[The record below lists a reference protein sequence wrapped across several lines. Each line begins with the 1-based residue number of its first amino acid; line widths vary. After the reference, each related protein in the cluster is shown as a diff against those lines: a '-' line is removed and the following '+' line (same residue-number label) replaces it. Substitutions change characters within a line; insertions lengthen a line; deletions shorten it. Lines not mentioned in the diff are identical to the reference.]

1 MDFAAVEQAR
11 TLLRSYLSPTRL
23 VPAPSLSRISGAEVY
38 LKLEN
43 EAPTGSFKVRGAL
56 HALLCERER
65 HPVAGVVTSS
75 TGNHG
80 AGVAYAARLLGLPA
94 TVFLPVHPN
103 PVKRA
108 RIVEL
113 GAAISEAGRDY
124 DEARQHAARYAREHG
139 WFFLEDGRNPD
150 MTPGAATL
158 ACEIF
163 EQLPGVDILYV
174 PVGDTTLIRGVAF
187 AAKHI
192 KPSVRVIG
200 VQAERAPAYYQSWQ
214 QGRARATESCDTIA
228 DGLAVRCATKENV
241 REIRRLVDDMRLV
254 SEEAMLAAIY
264 RLLVGEHV
272 IAEPAGAAATA
283 AFLAAGRAH
292 ASQRVVLLVTGAN
305 ITPRVLQQVM
315 QLGEGK
321 DEPAV

>member
-1 MDFAAVEQAR
+1 MDFVVVEQAR
-11 TLLRSYLSPTRL
+11 TLLRPYLPPTRL
-23 VPAPSLSRISGAEVY
+23 VAAPSLSRVSGADVH

-56 HALLCERER
+56 HALLRER
-65 HPVAGVVTSS
+65 KRHPLAGVVTSS

-80 AGVAYAARLLGLPA
+80 AGVAYAARLLTLPA
-94 TVFLPVHPN
+94 AVFLPVHPN

-108 RIVEL
+108 RIGEL
-113 GAAISEAGRDY
+113 GATIIEAGRDY
-124 DEARQHAARYAREHG
+124 DEARAHAARYARERG

-158 ACEIF
+158 ACEIL
-163 EQLPGVDILYV
+163 EQLPSVDVLYV

-200 VQAERAPAYYQSWQ
+200 VQAERAPAYYHSWQ
-214 QGRARATESCDTIA
+214 QGRALATESCDTIA
-228 DGLAVRCATKENV
+228 DGLAVRCPTEDNV
-241 REIRRLVDDMRLV
+241 REIRRRVDEMRLV
-254 SEEAMLAAIY
+254 SEQAMLGAIY
-264 RLLVGEHV
+264 RLLVDEHV
-272 IAEPAGAAATA
+272 IAEPAGAAAIA
-283 AFLAAGRAH
+283 AFLASARAH
-292 ASQRVVLLVTGAN
+292 AGQRVVLLVTGSN